1 MIDDLKKFSF
11 NEKMRLLK
19 KLYDNGIRTEDDL
32 KKIGLNEI
40 VRIKQIK
47 RKDFDLIVQ
56 LQEQVKR
63 GRLYSFLGEEE
74 CKQKELVSFP

>member
-19 KLYDNGIRTEDDL
+19 KLYDNGIRTEYDL